1 MVDEAALAAAVDEFT
16 ATVVGEFSV
25 EDILQQLAQ
34 AATRV
39 LDLDGAGVMAP
50 AEGVLV
56 RFVFATTGP
65 AETLDRLQEE
75 LQQGPCTDAAASG
88 QVINVAD
95 LAVSG
100 DWPAFQRTAVRVGI
114 HAVAT
119 IPLRARGRTLGVL
132 DMYRLRPVALDPVEL
147 AAAQRLANLATSY
160 LVVTAD
166 RDAARAAQAELA
178 HRAAHD
184 PLTGLPVRW
193 VFLEQVAHAL
203 ARLSRHRE
211 LHLGVL
217 FLDIDGLKYVND
229 TYGHPAG
236 DTLIL
241 TCVARIRAALRP
253 SDLMAR
259 IGGDE
264 FVVLLEDITG
274 AADAAR
280 VAQRVLD
287 QLAAPYRPDG
297 EVIQPSASIGVA
309 VTDSPR
315 STSDELIAH
324 ADTAMYAA
332 KHAGRRAF
340 RVFDP
345 SAYTA
350 ERARASSRA
359 ELTASLRAAL
369 RTGEIEVHYQPIVE
383 LDDAVELPD
392 LRGARTG
399 ANSRLS
405 GVWAVEALVRWRH
418 PALGLLT
425 AAHFLPLAE
434 ADGLVVELGASV
446 LRRACAQLAE
456 WDVELG
462 RGAPARLFVNLS
474 ATELAQH
481 ELVDV
486 VAGALEDAG
495 LAPARL
501 TLEITETELFTEPV
515 VVARAIEGL
524 RSLGCE
530 LAIDDFGTGYSS
542 LSRLVEIPAATLKVD
557 QSFTQALS
565 TRTEANAVVS
575 SVLLLG
581 QRLHRTVVM
590 EGVEDAGTLQALRRL
605 GVTHAQGYHL
615 ARPQAAAALTGLLR
629 LPPSADGTTRA
640 LAGG

>member
-1 MVDEAALAAAVDEFT
+1 MVDETALAAAVDEFT
-16 ATVVGEFSV
+16 ATVAGDFSV

-56 RFVFATTGP
+56 RFVFATSGP

-75 LQQGPCTDAAASG
+75 LQRGPCTDAAASG

-100 DWPAFQRTAVRVGI
+100 NWPAFQRTAVRVGI

-132 DMYRLRPVALDPVEL
+132 DMYRLRPVALDRVEL

-203 ARLSRHRE
+203 ARLSRHRGS
-211 LHLGVL
+211 HVGVL

-241 TCVARIRAALRP
+241 TCVARVRAALRP

-264 FVVLLEDITG
+264 FVILLEDITG
-274 AADAAR
+274 AEDASR

-287 QLAAPYRPDG
+287 ELATPYRPDG
-297 EVIQPSASIGVA
+297 EVIQPSASIGIA

-340 RVFDP
+340 RVFDQ
-345 SAYTA
+345 SAYA
-350 ERARASSRA
+350 EERARATSRA
-359 ELTASLRAAL
+359 ERTASLQQGL
-369 RTGEIEVHYQPIVE
+369 RTGQIEVHYQPIVD
-383 LDDAVELPD
+383 LASPGLGAVPPLHD
-392 LRGARTG
+392 SYR
-399 ANSRLS
+399 
-405 GVWAVEALVRWRH
+405 GVWAVEALARWRH
-418 PALGLLT
+418 PGLGLLT
-425 AAHFLPLAE
+425 AAHFVPLAE
-434 ADGLVVELGASV
+434 ANGLVVELGALV

-462 RGAPARLFVNLS
+462 RGSPARLFVKLS
-474 ATELAQH
+474 ATELEEH
-481 ELVDV
+481 ELVGV
-486 VAGALEDAG
+486 VADALEGAG
-495 LAPARL
+495 LAPERL

-515 VVARAIEGL
+515 VVARAIAGL
-524 RSLGCE
+524 RRLGCE

-565 TRTEANAVVS
+565 TRAEANAVVS

-590 EGVEDAGTLQALRRL
+590 EGVEDAETLQALRRL

-629 LPPSADGTTRA
+629 SPPSADGITPA

>member
-56 RFVFATTGP
+56 RFVFATTGA

-75 LQQGPCTDAAASG
+75 LQRGPCTDAATSG

-95 LAVSG
+95 LAVTG
-100 DWPAFQRTAVRVGI
+100 DWPVFQRTAVQVGI

-119 IPLRARGRTLGVL
+119 IPLRARGRNLGVL
-132 DMYRLRPVALDPVEL
+132 DMYRLRPVKLDPVEL

-203 ARLSRHRE
+203 ARLSRRPE

-253 SDLMAR
+253 ADLMAR

-264 FVVLLEDITG
+264 FVILLEDITG

-287 QLAAPYRPDG
+287 ELAAPYRPDG
-297 EVIQPSASIGVA
+297 EVMQPSASIGIA
-309 VTDSPR
+309 VTDSAR

-340 RVFDP
+340 RVFDA
-345 SAYTA
+345 SAYA
-350 ERARASSRA
+350 EERARASSRA
-359 ELTASLRAAL
+359 ELTASLREGL
-369 RTGEIEVHYQPIVE
+369 RTGQIEVHYQPIVE
-383 LDDAVELPD
+383 LEDVSAVPSPRALHPMD
-392 LRGARTG
+392 G
-399 ANSRLS
+399 RLS
-405 GVWAVEALVRWRH
+405 GVWAVEALARWRH
-418 PALGLLT
+418 PGLGLLT

-434 ADGLVVELGASV
+434 ANGLVVELGALV

-462 RGAPARLFVNLS
+462 LGAPARLFVNLS
-474 ATELAQH
+474 ASELAQH

-486 VAGALEDAG
+486 VADALEQAG
-495 LAPARL
+495 LAPGRL

-515 VVARAIEGL
+515 VAARAIEGL
-524 RSLGCE
+524 RRLGCE

-542 LSRLVEIPAATLKVD
+542 LSRLIEIPAATLKVD
-557 QSFTQALS
+557 QSFTQALF
-565 TRTEANAVVS
+565 TRAEANAVVS

-590 EGVEDAGTLQALRRL
+590 EGVEDADTLQALREL

-615 ARPQAAAALTGLLR
+615 ARPQPAEALAGLLR
-629 LPPSADGTTRA
+629 LPPSADGTRPA